1 MRVSV
6 SASVYLPSE
15 SLLVLGLS
23 SGALV
28 LMSALHALADTLF
41 PAQSPTSAFASA
53 ASHPPPSPLTA
64 AARDGDGD
72 GDGDRERLLQC
83 EFGARAL
90 AGDKLRRSAS
100 AAVFLVD
107 RLDSGGDGPHAPTNA
122 APSHVVTLEGHRGP
136 ITALCYPFL
145 HNSRYDQSH
154 LLSGILLLRVFF
166 ALLLL
171 RTWLKCNTFL
181 FFLFEFLIIVIN
193 IKRTNEQLCIFECT
207 LNAFCL

>member
-1 MRVSV
+1 MSV

-154 LLSGILLLRVFF
+154 LLSGILLFARFFRSSPVENLVKMQHISFLLVRVPHNCHKYQ
-166 ALLLL
+166 
-171 RTWLKCNTFL
+171 TH
-181 FFLFEFLIIVIN
+181 
-193 IKRTNEQLCIFECT
+193 Q
-207 LNAFCL
+207 